1 MKTKESHLEG
11 RSTPTELSPV
21 WSVAEGI
28 EPAAKGKLHV
38 LQVMASAIV
47 GGMETYVRNLIRL
60 MASDRFR
67 VTCLCPYE
75 SPITETLRS
84 MGAAVF
90 VARMDDDPPWRSIQ
104 AAVEITRNFN
114 VDLIHA
120 HLPKAHVLAGLAG
133 ALTHTPA
140 IATVHGNTITTHELG
155 IHRTTN
161 SHLIAVCQ
169 EAYMQA
175 LAMGV
180 APDKVTLI
188 NNGVDLDIYRPSERL
203 RAAFR
208 ASLGVGPQTPL
219 IGFVGRIDVEK
230 GPDQFLQAAQVI
242 HAEAPHAHFVMVGT
256 GHQHDRMRQMTAE
269 MGLSDVMH
277 FAGLWADTSKVYP
290 GLDLLLLT
298 SRIEGMPLSLL
309 EAMACE
315 VPVVALGV
323 GGVPEIVE
331 EGRTGML
338 TGPGDWRGVGVRA
351 IDLLEHP
358 ERLTAMGEAARARV
372 RAHFD
377 LRATVAQTT
386 RLMEALVQ
394 RNLERGAAPVDAEQV
409 SNGTV
414 AGQGPASA
422 QTR

>member
-1 MKTKESHLEG
+1 MKTKEPHLEG
-11 RSTPTELSPV
+11 RSAPADLTPV
-21 WSVAEGI
+21 WSVAEGV
-28 EPAAKGKLHV
+28 ESAGKGKLHV
-38 LQVMASAIV
+38 LEIMASAIV

-60 MASDRFR
+60 MPPERFR
-67 VTCLCPYE
+67 ITCLCPYE
-75 SPITETLRS
+75 SPITEILRG

-104 AAVEITRNFN
+104 AAVEIVRNFD

-133 ALTHTPA
+133 ALTGTPA
-140 IATVHGNTITTHELG
+140 LATVHGNTISTHELG

-161 SHLIAVCQ
+161 THLIAVCQ

-180 APDKVTLI
+180 MPERVSLI
-188 NNGVDLDIYRPSERL
+188 HNGVDLDVFRPSERV

-208 ASLGVGPQTPL
+208 ASLGIGAETPL
-219 IGFVGRIDVEK
+219 VGFVGRIDVEK

-242 HAEAPHAHFVMVGT
+242 HAEAPHAHFVLVGT
-256 GHQHDRMRQMTAE
+256 GHQYDRMQQMAAE
-269 MGLSDVMH
+269 LGLAEATH
-277 FAGLWADTSKVYP
+277 FAGLWPDTSKVYP
-290 GLDLLLLT
+290 GIDLLLQT
-298 SRIEGMPLSLL
+298 SRIEGTPLTLL

-315 VPVVALGV
+315 LPVVALGV

-338 TGPGDWRGVGVRA
+338 VSPGDWRGVGQRA

-358 ERLTAMGEAARARV
+358 ARMAAMGQAGRARV
-372 RAHFD
+372 RGHFD
-377 LRATVAQTT
+377 LRATVGQTT
-386 RLMEALVQ
+386 RLMETLVQ
-394 RNLERGAAPVDAEQV
+394 AAGAERKRAPAAQDALGRAKPVM
-409 SNGTV
+409 G
-414 AGQGPASA
+414 
-422 QTR
+422 

>member
-1 MKTKESHLEG
+1 MKTKEPHVEP
-11 RSTPTELSPV
+11 RPIPAEMRTV
-21 WSVAEGI
+21 WSVADGVG
-28 EPAAKGKLHV
+28 ASGKDKLHV
-38 LQVMASAIV
+38 LEVMASAIV
-47 GGMETYVRNLIRL
+47 GGMETYVRNLVRS
-60 MASDRFR
+60 MPRDRFQI
-67 VTCLCPYE
+67 TCLCPYE
-75 SPITETLRS
+75 SPITEVLRG

-104 AAVEITRNFN
+104 AAVEITRNFQ
-114 VDLIHA
+114 VDLIHG

-133 ALTHTPA
+133 ALTQTPA
-140 IATVHGNTITTHELG
+140 LATVHGNSITTHELG

-161 SHLIAVCQ
+161 TNLIVVCQ

-180 APDKVTLI
+180 APERVTLI
-188 NNGVDLDIYRPSERL
+188 NNGVDLDVFRPSERT

-208 ASLGVGPQTPL
+208 ASLGVAPETPL
-219 IGFVGRIDVEK
+219 VGFVGRIDVEK

-242 HAEAPHAHFVMVGT
+242 HDEAPQAHFVMVGT
-256 GHQHDRMRQMTAE
+256 GHQYDRMQQMTAD
-269 MGLSDVMH
+269 MGLSEVMH
-277 FAGLWADTSKVYP
+277 FAGLWPDTSKVYP
-290 GLDLLLLT
+290 GIDLLLQT

-315 VPVVALGV
+315 LPVVALGV

-338 TGPGDWRGVGVRA
+338 VSPGDWRGVGQRA

-358 ERLTAMGEAARARV
+358 TRMAAMGEAARARI

-377 LRATVAQTT
+377 LRSTVAQTT
-386 RLMEALVQ
+386 HLMETLVQ
-394 RNLERGAAPVDAEQV
+394 RAGAAQTSKLSAPVDADRKTPPSAE
-409 SNGTV
+409 S
-414 AGQGPASA
+414 PAN
-422 QTR
+422 R